1 MAGMIR
7 GRVAVS
13 TLGAVLGVLGVA
25 LCPCVAGVPAGRVAV
40 PAQVF
45 PAPDLVFRMRDGFLL
60 PARVWRPPAGVASAG
75 VILALHGFTDSRD
88 AWELP
93 APVFAKAGYTVV
105 APDQR
110 GFGATADRGV
120 WAGQDVMI
128 ADAAELA
135 AQLRARYPGQRLVLM
150 GESMGSAVIICL
162 AARAP
167 ATADAYVLTSPAVWG
182 RAQMAFTL
190 TSALWLADHVAP
202 GWRLTGTEIPLDI
215 AACDNRDALIRLARD
230 PLTLR
235 GATVAMLKGLV
246 DLMSAAQDAS
256 AHLPANTIVLNGRR
270 DQVVPPAAA
279 ADAWAKMPP
288 GVRRAFYLNGY
299 HLLLRDLDRAL
310 VEADILSWLAD
321 PRRWLPSGADINAAG
336 WTADH
341 GWASSVPGSV
351 PAGTLDGMWQ
361 RPVWPF

>member
-1 MAGMIR
+1 MIR
-7 GRVAVS
+7 RRVAVS
-13 TLGAVLGVLGVA
+13 TLGAMLAVLGMA
-25 LCPCVAGVPAGRVAV
+25 LCQCAAGVPRSGM
-40 PAQVF
+40 PALAKAF
-45 PAPDLVFRMRDGFLL
+45 PAPDTVFSMRDGFIL
-60 PARVWRPPAGVASAG
+60 PARVWRPPAGVAPAG

-93 APVFAKAGYTVV
+93 APVFAKGGYTVV

-120 WAGQDVMI
+120 WAGQEAMI

-135 AQLRARYPGQRLVLM
+135 AQMRTRYPGQRLVLM

-182 RAQMAFTL
+182 RAQMAATL
-190 TSALWLADHVAP
+190 TGALWLADHVAP

-215 AACDNRDALIRLARD
+215 AACDNRDALIRLSRD

-246 DLMSAAQDAS
+246 DLMTAAQAAS
-256 AHLPANTIVLNGRR
+256 AHLPPNTIVLNGRR
-270 DQVVPPAAA
+270 DQVVPTQAAA
-279 ADAWAKMPP
+279 AAWAKLPA
-288 GVRRAFYLNGY
+288 GVRRAFYLDGY

-321 PRRWLPSGADINAAG
+321 PHRWLPSGADINAAA
-336 WTADH
+336 WTSDH
-341 GWASSVPGSV
+341 GWASSPPGGL
-351 PAGTLDGMWQ
+351 PAATMDGLGE